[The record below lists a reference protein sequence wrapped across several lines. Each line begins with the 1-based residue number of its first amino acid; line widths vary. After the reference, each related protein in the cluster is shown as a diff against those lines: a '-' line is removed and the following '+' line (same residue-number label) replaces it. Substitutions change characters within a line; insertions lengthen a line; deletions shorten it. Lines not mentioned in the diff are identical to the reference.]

1 MEEEISEFK
10 SAGVDD
16 ILIKPFDTQTLFL
29 ALGLTE

>member
-16 ILIKPFDTQTLFL
+16 VLIKPFDAQVLFL
-29 ALGLTE
+29 ELGLSE